1 MLILTRKTNEAII
14 IGRDIKITVIS
25 VDGNQVKLGITAPHN
40 LSIFREE
47 IIDAIKQ
54 ENLSAAGISS
64 IDLDPSDLFTE
75 TRGDD

>member
-14 IGRDIKITVIS
+14 IGKDIKITVIS
-25 VDGNQVKLGITAPHN
+25 VDGNQVKLGITAPNN
-40 LSIFREE
+40 LSIYREE

>member
-1 MLILTRKTNEAII
+1 MLILTRKINEAII
-14 IGRDIKITVIS
+14 IGKNIKITVIS
-25 VDGNQVKLGITAPHN
+25 VDGNQVKLGITAPNN

-75 TRGDD
+75 QRGDD

>member
-1 MLILTRKTNEAII
+1 MLILTRKINEAII

-25 VDGNQVKLGITAPHN
+25 VDGNQVKLGITAPNN

>member
-1 MLILTRKTNEAII
+1 MLILTRKINEAII
-14 IGRDIKITVIS
+14 IGKNIKITVIS
-25 VDGNQVKLGITAPHN
+25 VDGNQVKLGITAPNN

-64 IDLDPSDLFTE
+64 IDLDPSDLFIE
-75 TRGDD
+75 QRGDD